1 MRKILI
7 TLIVLGVWLL
17 TVASTP
23 VVTGAKVRIKAK
35 KFKEAVEVLEQN
47 KAQYPDDPEL
57 FYFLARA
64 YAGIARWENAGKNFN
79 LAIEKNPDK
88 KLRKEIDKYRNFH
101 WASFVKEATALLQQ
115 NRFDV
120 AIAKYRLANSINP
133 DRKESQANLG
143 VALLEQAQLYESA
156 DPPQPDSAAQ
166 LYEEAVES
174 LKRAIELDPE
184 DESFVKNLGHA
195 YLTSGNTDEAI
206 SIYEEFLEDNPYDLD
221 VQRRLVT
228 IYMSDNDYEN
238 ASMIYSQWL
247 DDAGLEIGTEISMAD
262 VYNAGMCYYQLFFK
276 LDKKEDEASKEEAVE
291 MLKKSSDCFSQVFE
305 DEPTDCESG
314 TQLYYIYITL
324 EEWESVVKTIDTM
337 LDNACPR
344 DHPTLQNL
352 GVAYMK
358 LDQKEKAIEVW
369 KEADELKKKTE
380 GSN

>member
-7 TLIVLGVWLL
+7 TLMVLGVWLL

-35 KFKEAVEVLEQN
+35 KFKEAVEVLEKN
-47 KAQYPDDPEL
+47 KAKYPDDPEL
-57 FYFLARA
+57 FYYLARA

-79 LAIEKNPDK
+79 LALEKNPDK
-88 KLRKEIDKYRNFH
+88 KLIKEIDKYRNFH
-101 WASFVKEATALLQQ
+101 WASFVKEATTLLEL
-115 NRFDV
+115 NRFAE
-120 AIAKYRLANSINP
+120 AINKYRLSNSINP

-143 VALLEQAQLYESA
+143 VALMEQAQLYESA

-195 YLTSGNTDEAI
+195 YLISGNSDEAI
-206 SIYEEFLEDNPYDLD
+206 TIYEEFLEDNPYDLD

-228 IYMSDNDYEN
+228 IYMNNDDYEN
-238 ASMIYSQWL
+238 ASRIYSQWL
-247 DDAGLEIGTEISMAD
+247 DDASLEIGTEISMAD
-262 VYNAGMCYYQLFFK
+262 VYNAGMCYYQLFIK
-276 LDKKEDEASKEEAVE
+276 LDKKEDEASQEEANE
-291 MLKKSSDCFSQVFE
+291 MLVKSSDCFSQVYE

-324 EEWESVVKTIDTM
+324 EEWEPVVKTIETM
-337 LDNACPR
+337 FDNGCPR

-358 LDQKEKAIEVW
+358 IDQKDKAIEVW
-369 KEADELKKKTE
+369 KEADELKKKSE